1 MRLLLL
7 PLPSAS
13 LDVVAPYADEVS
25 GLRRARS
32 SSGTLRR
39 APLILLRNSDCS
51 GVKFSPLTGDTVV
64 VVPPF
69 PAPVLLG
76 LPFSVPPP
84 FCRIC
89 SAIFSMAAIR
99 RFSAD
104 WTLAR
109 HRSSRSWERLGM
121 NRSLAILAGD
131 GEGFWDDDAW

>member
-1 MRLLLL
+1 VRFLL
-7 PLPSAS
+7 PLPSLS
-13 LDVVAPYADEVS
+13 LDVVAPYADEAC

-64 VVPPF
+64 VPPF

-76 LPFSVPPP
+76 LPFSVPP

-121 NRSLAILAGD
+121 NRSLAVLAGD
-131 GEGFWDDDAW
+131 GEG